1 MESVSQPGSRRHP
14 QIVATTAAA
23 SPVVA
28 ATIPAATATA
38 AAAAATMELVKKP
51 RTAVME
57 SLEDIAYGSI
67 AGVVGKY
74 IEYPFDTVKVRLQ
87 SQPDHLP
94 LRYKGPLDCFRQS
107 IRADGFL
114 GLYRG
119 ISAPLVGAALETS
132 SLFFFERI
140 GREAVY
146 SSGHTP
152 RDQALS
158 LPALWFTGAF
168 SGAFTS
174 FILTPIELV
183 KCKIQVPET
192 PAAGKGAAAPPPL
205 RPIPVIKDI
214 FRHEGLMGFW
224 HGQMGTLIREAGGC
238 AAWFG
243 FKETTTKLLRDWN
256 ETRWAAT
263 MKPAELEIVLAE
275 PLPLWQQAVAG
286 ASAGMSYN
294 FLFFP
299 ADTVKSRMQ
308 TSPIGGDGT
317 GAAKRSFGAETAALW
332 RQAGI
337 KGFYRG
343 CGVTVLR
350 SAPSSAFIFMV
361 FDGLKNPGS
370 RSATTRR
377 PTATVRAALS
387 ATFVVNSVIVDD
399 VVSAIITVIK
409 KKRRRTYSR

>member
-1 MESVSQPGSRRHP
+1 MESVSQGGLKASVVPLSVSVPPQTAGSSS
-14 QIVATTAAA
+14 
-23 SPVVA
+23 SP
-28 ATIPAATATA
+28 
-38 AAAAATMELVKKP
+38 LNLKP
-51 RTAVME
+51 RTATME
-57 SLEDIAYGSI
+57 ALEDITYGSI
-67 AGVVGKY
+67 AGVIGKY

-94 LRYKGPLDCFRQS
+94 LRYTGPLDCFRQS

-119 ISAPLVGAALETS
+119 ISAPLLGAALETS

-140 GREAVY
+140 GRETVY
-146 SSGHTP
+146 KLGLSP
-152 RDQALS
+152 RDQDLP

-168 SGAFTS
+168 SGVFTS
-174 FILTPIELV
+174 FLLTPIELV
-183 KCKIQVPET
+183 KCKIQVP
-192 PAAGKGAAAPPPL
+192 AAEAGAGAAKPTPL

-214 FRHEGLMGFW
+214 FRHHGVMGFW

-243 FKETTTKLLRDWN
+243 SKETSTKLLRGWN
-256 ETRWAAT
+256 ERRAT
-263 MKPAELEIVLAE
+263 STAELERMQAE

-308 TSPIGGDGT
+308 TTPTGQGG
-317 GAAKRSFGAETAALW
+317 ARRSFGMETRALW
-332 RQAGI
+332 QQAGL

-361 FDGLKNPGS
+361 YDGLKSYLPMQ
-370 RSATTRR
+370 
-377 PTATVRAALS
+377 
-387 ATFVVNSVIVDD
+387 
-399 VVSAIITVIK
+399 
-409 KKRRRTYSR
+409 